1 MHIDDGREPIDGHLP
16 EGRVADDSGVV
27 DHDVHSPQASR
38 AESMIACPPSGLVTL
53 WESAT
58 ARPPAGGFRPRRRDG
73 AVPGTYHGR
82 GHELTHDECGRHT
95 SRKCAGNLHR

>member
-53 WESAT
+53 WG
-58 ARPPAGGFRPRRRDG
+58 RRRPGHPPADFVRDG
-73 AVPGTYHGR
+73 VMEPCPALIMGGA
-82 GHELTHDECGRHT
+82 T
-95 SRKCAGNLHR
+95 S